1 MYSWCADSGTFME
14 PVSFSKEL
22 WELGTL
28 PLLSPLTIITTD
40 LYFLVPFSHKSKTY
54 IFLRCYE
61 DRNFN
66 KQIYSELVNNSC
78 KSLRFI
84 FNVFTQRIII

>member
-28 PLLSPLTIITTD
+28 PLLSPLTITTTD
-40 LYFLVPFSHKSKTY
+40 LYFLFHSHTKAKHIS
-54 IFLRCYE
+54 
-61 DRNFN
+61 
-66 KQIYSELVNNSC
+66 S
-78 KSLRFI
+78 
-84 FNVFTQRIII
+84 